1 VLPADQGCLLDG
13 GTPPFGHP
21 GRLRCFGD
29 PDLVAF
35 DIVWAAAGTPDSV
48 FPIDPDQLMRL
59 AGARVAPFTETRPG
73 G

>member
-1 VLPADQGCLLDG
+1 VTGYAIGD
-13 GTPPFGHP
+13 TPPFGHP

-48 FPIDPDQLMRL
+48 FQIEPDELMRL
-59 AGARVAPFTETRPG
+59 AGALVAPFTETRPG